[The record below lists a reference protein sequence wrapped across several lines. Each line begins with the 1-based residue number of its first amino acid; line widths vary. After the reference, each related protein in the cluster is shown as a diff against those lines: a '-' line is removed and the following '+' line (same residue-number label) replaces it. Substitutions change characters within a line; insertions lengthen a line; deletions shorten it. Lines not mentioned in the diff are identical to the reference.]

1 MYNLGKGLEILN
13 LLLPQLS
20 KDMREAIAPL
30 LFEALASHISETEF
44 MYLDLTWKDT
54 FWLDYWYCDSFGRRK
69 GSIGTF
75 GGSNYAWGSP
85 TRWLPTCYDYF
96 PHPTLHQEGT
106 LTHVFP
112 HSHSTCSSQPPHV
125 VDPPLQTPPRW
136 PRRPRLSEDNQVA
149 LATRS
154 KAHNGIPGRTLAPKA
169 QFEFWILSSELTVYQ
184 QKE

>member
-54 FWLDYWYCDSFGRRK
+54 FGLDYWYCDSFGRRK

-85 TRWLPTCYDYF
+85 TRWLPTCYDHF

-106 LTHVFP
+106 CPLVFP
-112 HSHSTCSSQPPHV
+112 VSHSPRGSQPSHV
-125 VDPPLQTPPRW
+125 VDPPLQTITQGSPW
-136 PRRPRLSEDNQVA
+136 PRLSEDNQVA

-154 KAHNGIPGRTLAPKA
+154 KAHNGIPGGTLAAEP
-169 QFEFWILSSELTVYQ
+169 QCWMLNVECWWDY
-184 QKE
+184 

>member
-75 GGSNYAWGSP
+75 GGSNYACGSP
-85 TRWLPTCYDYF
+85 TRWLPTCYDHF
-96 PHPTLHQEGT
+96 PHPTLHQERT
-106 LTHVFP
+106 CPLVFP
-112 HSHSTCSSQPPHV
+112 VSHFPTWQSTTSCRGSAVANPSTMPSSTKAIGRQPSGSRH
-125 VDPPLQTPPRW
+125 T
-136 PRRPRLSEDNQVA
+136 
-149 LATRS
+149 
-154 KAHNGIPGRTLAPKA
+154 K
-169 QFEFWILSSELTVYQ
+169 
-184 QKE
+184 

>member
-1 MYNLGKGLEILN
+1 MHNLGKGLEILN

-106 LTHVFP
+106 CHLVFP
-112 HSHSTCSSQPPHV
+112 VSHSPRGSQPPHV
-125 VDPPLQTPPRW
+125 VDPPLQIHPRC
-136 PRRPRLSEDNQVA
+136 PRRPRLSEDNHVA
-149 LATRS
+149 LAMRS
-154 KAHNGIPGRTLAPKA
+154 KAHNGIPGGTLAAEP
-169 QFEFWILSSELTVYQ
+169 QC
-184 QKE
+184 

>member
-30 LFEALASHISETEF
+30 LFEALASHISV

-85 TRWLPTCYDYF
+85 TRWLPTCYDNFHY
-96 PHPTLHQEGT
+96 PTLHQEGACP
-106 LTHVFP
+106 LVFP
-112 HSHSTCSSQPPHV
+112 VSHSPRGSQPPHV
-125 VDPPLQTPPRW
+125 VDPPLQTHPRC
-136 PRRPRLSEDNQVA
+136 PRRPRLSEDNHVA
-149 LATRS
+149 LAMRS
-154 KAHNGIPGRTLAPKA
+154 KAHNGIPGETLAAEP
-169 QFEFWILSSELTVYQ
+169 QC
-184 QKE
+184 